1 VSDQISFYRNKTYY
15 LQVDI
20 KSTFLGPSATTY
32 KRKYYINA
40 FKVGI
45 TDAKLNHRL
54 ERGKHP

>member
-1 VSDQISFYRNKTYY
+1 